1 MLYEFLIA
9 PDKIKI
15 SYSEIINP
23 NTNPEV
29 RVLVEKWSNKH
40 HAFNII
46 ELFLPSGRITRMI
59 GFSEKEADKNIQHIM
74 NLKDIIL
81 DAAEEKSSF

>member
-1 MLYEFLIA
+1 M
-9 PDKIKI
+9 KILTHHMI
-15 SYSEIINP
+15 NIFNP

-29 RVLVEKWSNKH
+29 RVLVKKWSNKR

-59 GFSEKEADKNIQHIM
+59 GFSGKEADKNIRHVM
-74 NLKDIIL
+74 NLKDIIW
-81 DAAEEKSSF
+81 DAAEEGSSF

>member
-9 PDKIKI
+9 PDKTKI

-40 HAFNII
+40 H

-59 GFSEKEADKNIQHIM
+59 GFSEKEADKNIQHVM
-74 NLKDIIL
+74 NLKDIIW